1 MGNAVARNR
10 MVAAP
15 PHPSPRLSPAREEG
29 DVRVI
34 PDGTIA
40 RFRDDCRALL
50 DDAPSPVAPLA
61 LAVSGGPDSMAMLA
75 LATDAFP
82 GAVIAAT
89 VDHGLRA
96 EAADEAAMVTGWCA
110 TAGISHQTLTVAVDC
125 PSASNLHDWA
135 RGQRYALLDQW
146 ARAAKASA
154 IATGHHADDQA
165 ETFLMRAARGSGLAG
180 LAGVRA
186 RNAVPNRVP
195 VIRPLLFWRRAELLA
210 VVEAGGIPHVD
221 DPSNLDPRFD
231 RAHVRTLLSATP
243 ELPAA
248 ALARSAAHLAEAER
262 DLNAIADWLFEIRE
276 VAPRD
281 FDIADLPRGV
291 RRLIARRAIQRLRD
305 EHAIA
310 SPAYTP
316 ATNIEGL
323 LDALENGKPAT
334 QGGIMVTPTGAIW
347 RFSVAPPR
355 RSH

>member
-1 MGNAVARNR
+1 MI
-10 MVAAP
+10 P
-15 PHPSPRLSPAREEG
+15 PAL
-29 DVRVI
+29 
-34 PDGTIA
+34 IA

-50 DDAPSPVAPLA
+50 DRDPAPASPLA
-61 LAVSGGPDSMAMLA
+61 IAVSGGPDSMAMLA
-75 LATDAFP
+75 LASTAFP

-89 VDHGLRA
+89 VDHGLRPG
-96 EAADEAAMVTGWCA
+96 AADEAAMVADWCKR
-110 TAGISHQTLTVAVDC
+110 AGIAHRTLTVPDPLPA
-125 PSASNLHDWA
+125 ASNLHDWA

-146 ARAAKASA
+146 ARAANACA

-186 RNAVPNRVP
+186 RNAVPHRVP
-195 VIRPLLFWRRAELLA
+195 VIRPLLFWRRADLLA
-210 VVEAGGIPHVD
+210 VVETGGIPHVD

-231 RAHVRTLLSATP
+231 RAQFRTLLSATP

-248 ALARSAAHLAEAER
+248 ALARSASHLAEAER
-262 DLNAIADWLFEIRE
+262 DLNAIADWLFEARE

-305 EHAIA
+305 ENAIA

-316 ATNIEGL
+316 ATNIESL

-334 QGGIMVTPTGAIW
+334 QAGIMVTPKGAIW

>member
-1 MGNAVARNR
+1 MN
-10 MVAAP
+10 
-15 PHPSPRLSPAREEG
+15 SPAPTL
-29 DVRVI
+29 V
-34 PDGTIA
+34 A

-50 DDAPSPVAPLA
+50 DDTPSPAAPLA

-75 LATDAFP
+75 LAAAAFP

-96 EAADEAAMVTGWCA
+96 EAADEAAMVADWCA
-110 TAGISHQTLTVAVDC
+110 TAGIPHRILTVADDC

-135 RGQRYALLDQW
+135 RGQRYALLDDW
-146 ARAAKASA
+146 ARAANACA

-195 VIRPLLFWRRAELLA
+195 VIRPLLFWRRAYLRA
-210 VVEAGGIPHVD
+210 VVETGGIPHVD

-231 RAHVRTLLSATP
+231 RAQFRTLLSATP

-262 DLNAIADWLFEIRE
+262 DLNAIADWLFGTRE
-276 VAPRD
+276 VAPHD

-305 EHAIA
+305 ENAIA
-310 SPAYTP
+310 SPSYTP
-316 ATNIEGL
+316 ATNIEAL
-323 LDALENGKPAT
+323 LDALENGKSAT
-334 QGGIMVTPTGAIW
+334 QAGIMVTPKGAIW